1 MATEGFTDAIAMLE
15 ADHRTVEDLFEQFE
29 KTSDVGKKAALAQEI
44 CTELK
49 IHSLL
54 EEEFFYP
61 AFRGKIEDRSL
72 NEAQVE
78 HDGAKVLINDIV
90 SGEPASDSFYEAKV
104 KVLFEEIKHHV
115 KEEEKSSGGVFAQ
128 ARGAGVDL
136 VALRDS
142 MLARRRELLEQSQSS
157 AGLPAAKP
165 VAVRLS

>member
-61 AFRGKIEDRSL
+61 ALRGKVEDRSL

-78 HDGAKVLINDIV
+78 HDAAKVLINDIE
-90 SGEPASDSFYEAKV
+90 SGEPDSDSFYEAKV

-115 KEEEKSSGGVFAQ
+115 KEEKSSGGVFAQ

-157 AGLPAAKP
+157 AWLPVAKS